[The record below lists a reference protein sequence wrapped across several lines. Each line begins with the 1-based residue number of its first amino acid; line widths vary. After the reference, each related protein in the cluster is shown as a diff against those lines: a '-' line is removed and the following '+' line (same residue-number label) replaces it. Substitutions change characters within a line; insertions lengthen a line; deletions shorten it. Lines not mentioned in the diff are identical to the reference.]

1 MKKLSYPH
9 GAVGFKSHELW
20 PTILFLFHSCAVFAL
35 EIVTSQETS
44 IKFALKCRSS
54 VPTLLN
60 WWEVILSLLAIAHS
74 SMKLQKHYT
83 GFAPR
88 RHPPARNDLSQKVRW
103 RLFDYSWNSDKLSMY
118 KSAHWPET
126 TFLRELSGQYYVKLS
141 YNMVSIV
148 QVQTEC
154 QQKCYVSIFNIF
166 TELKYKLAI
175 FFSDV
180 VDVFF

>member
-1 MKKLSYPH
+1 
-9 GAVGFKSHELW
+9 
-20 PTILFLFHSCAVFAL
+20 
-35 EIVTSQETS
+35 
-44 IKFALKCRSS
+44 
-54 VPTLLN
+54 
-60 WWEVILSLLAIAHS
+60 
-74 SMKLQKHYT
+74 
-83 GFAPR
+83 
-88 RHPPARNDLSQKVRW
+88 
-103 RLFDYSWNSDKLSMY
+103 MY

>member
-1 MKKLSYPH
+1 M
-9 GAVGFKSHELW
+9 
-20 PTILFLFHSCAVFAL
+20 FASK
-35 EIVTSQETS
+35 IFASQETS

-54 VPTLLN
+54 VPTLVN
-60 WWEVILSLLAIAHS
+60 RWEVILSLLAIAHS

-118 KSAHWPET
+118 KSSHWPET
-126 TFLRELSGQYYVKLS
+126 TFLRKLPGQYYVKLS

-148 QVQTEC
+148 QVQSEC

-166 TELKYKLAI
+166 TN
-175 FFSDV
+175 FFFRCRRC
-180 VDVFF
+180 FF